1 LERLF
6 ESWQKSEGRDGNLLP
21 TGRIKR
27 QVSPTESALIDL
39 HSGTVDNTRFDDVA
53 AQAPFQGRT
62 RLNSVSRTPLS
73 AMAVPPLPTSG
84 PSRAPSTGSAVL
96 ISAAMYALPS
106 IRSPHGP
113 GETMS
118 ETLGS
123 TVVHPPPTSGPSR
136 APSTGSAVLISAE
149 MDESPSIRSPH
160 VPGETMSETLGSTVV
175 HPPSSIHSWA
185 LSTALALAAHARA
198 SSTTDVGLTKT
209 SGF

>member
-1 LERLF
+1 MERLF

-21 TGRIKR
+21 TGRTKR
-27 QVSPTESALIDL
+27 QDSPTESALIDL

-53 AQAPFQGRT
+53 AQAPFQT
-62 RLNSVSRTPLS
+62 RLNSVSRTPLP
-73 AMAVPPLPTSG
+73 AMAIPPPPTSG

-96 ISAAMYALPS
+96 TSAAMYALPS

-136 APSTGSAVLISAE
+136 APSTGSAVLISAA

-160 VPGETMSETLGSTVV
+160 GPGDTMSETLGSTVV